1 MSHSKDDDVRPRAP
15 QSADPADVDELL
27 SESLK
32 AQSEQDFTWKEPE
45 RRPRWWERAETDAAQ
60 PSAAV
65 SPRAASTVATPSR
78 SSTDSRGGVRIGSV
92 VFGLVALVLAAW
104 VIVSV
109 VFDVSIEPL
118 VVGLIVCTLAGL
130 ALVAAGLRP
139 KSGRRI

>member
-1 MSHSKDDDVRPRAP
+1 MSHSNHDDARAREP
-15 QSADPADVDELL
+15 QSPAPADVDALL

-45 RRPRWWERAETDAAQ
+45 RRPRWWERAEATDPQ
-60 PSAAV
+60 PSGSL
-65 SPRAASTVATPSR
+65 SPRAGSSVASTPR
-78 SSTDSRGGVRIGSV
+78 SSASARGGVRIGSV
-92 VFGLVALVLAAW
+92 VFALVALVLAAW

-109 VFDVSIEPL
+109 MFDVSIEPL

-139 KSGRRI
+139 TSGRRI

>member
-1 MSHSKDDDVRPRAP
+1 MSHSHHDDARSREP
-15 QSADPADVDELL
+15 QATAEADVDALL
-27 SESLK
+27 SESLR

-45 RRPRWWERAETDAAQ
+45 RKPRWWERAEADAAQ
-60 PSAAV
+60 PSPAM
-65 SPRAASTVATPSR
+65 SPRAESAVAASPRASKDR
-78 SSTDSRGGVRIGSV
+78 RGGVRIGSV
-92 VFGLVALVLAAW
+92 VFALVALVLAAW